1 MNLLSPDFDTY
12 KSSRMGTYSRWNEG
26 SFHLRTFIMEF
37 SDKESVFT
45 LHEWLLE

>member
-1 MNLLSPDFDTY
+1 MNLLSPNY
-12 KSSRMGTYSRWNEG
+12 SVLKESRMGTYSRWNGG
-26 SFHLRTFIMEF
+26 SFHLRTFILEF

>member
-12 KSSRMGTYSRWNEG
+12 KPNRMGIYSRWNGG

-37 SDKESVFT
+37 NDEESVFT
-45 LHEWLLE
+45 LHEWLFD